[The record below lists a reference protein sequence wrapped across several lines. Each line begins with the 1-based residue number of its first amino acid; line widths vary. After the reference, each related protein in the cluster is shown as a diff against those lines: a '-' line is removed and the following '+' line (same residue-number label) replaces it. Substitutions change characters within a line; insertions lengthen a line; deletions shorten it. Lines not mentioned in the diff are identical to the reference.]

1 MLQLQHGKTRIDFG
15 EYVCVVLDLHTGKKY
30 PKVLLYRCEDKRKRD
45 QIAVTFDCVVLR
57 TAVKTALSLTVMV
70 CVVCI
75 RTETKNIKY

>member
-1 MLQLQHGKTRIDFG
+1 M
-15 EYVCVVLDLHTGKKY
+15 
-30 PKVLLYRCEDKRKRD
+30 YRCENKRKRD